1 MIVLRRS
8 SKRRRMVRMYRLD
21 VLRLAV
27 AAILLAFAGSV
38 AGAQDR
44 VVPRSL
50 KEIQLSYAP
59 LVQDVA
65 PAVVNIY
72 TQRVVATRRV
82 NPLFD
87 DPFFERFFGPA
98 FPEMPRERI
107 ENSLGSGVIV
117 SPDGVIVTNLHVIQG
132 SDQITVALADRR
144 EFEATIVGADEAT
157 DLAVLRIDAGDGELP
172 FLELGDSDAA
182 RVGDIVLAIG
192 NPYGVGQTVT
202 SGIISAQ
209 ARTGVRGGAFIQT
222 DAAINP
228 GNSGGALI
236 TLNAK
241 LIGINTVIV
250 SRSGG
255 SVGIGFAIPSNLV
268 RVVVEGMV
276 ESGRVV
282 RPWLGIEVQPVTAD
296 IARSIGQERP
306 TGVLVN
312 QVHPLSPARPAGLQI
327 GDVIIA
333 VDGYPVF
340 DPDGL
345 DFRLSTHR
353 IGETAVLTM
362 MRDADRSET
371 VVPLIAPPE
380 TPPRD
385 QRRLVGAHP
394 LAGATVANLSPAL
407 AIELGLD
414 TMRTGVIVLRV
425 ERGPASRLGVRPGD
439 IIIEVAGQDVETT
452 ATLTDI
458 IAERR
463 AEWPIAID
471 RDGQIL
477 RVVVRG

>member
-1 MIVLRRS
+1 MRS
-8 SKRRRMVRMYRLD
+8 ERITGPRL
-21 VLRLAV
+21 LQLAAV
-27 AAILLAFAGSV
+27 AAGLLFAGGVSY
-38 AGAQDR
+38 AQDR

-50 KEIQLSYAP
+50 EEIQLSYAP
-59 LVQDVA
+59 LVEEVA

-107 ENSLGSGVIV
+107 ENSLGSGVVV
-117 SPDGVIVTNLHVIQG
+117 SPDGVIVTNLHVIRG

-157 DLAVLRIDAGDGELP
+157 DLAVLRIDTEQAELP
-172 FLELGDSDAA
+172 FLQLGDSDAA

-209 ARTGVRGGAFIQT
+209 ARTGLRGGAFIQT

-228 GNSGGALI
+228 GNSGGALV
-236 TLNAK
+236 TLGGK
-241 LIGINTVIV
+241 LIGINTIIV

-276 ESGRVV
+276 ASGRVV
-282 RPWLGIEVQPVTAD
+282 RPWLGLAVQPVTAD
-296 IARSIGQERP
+296 IARSIGLERP
-306 TGVLVN
+306 VGVLVN
-312 QVHPLSPARPAGLQI
+312 QVHPLSPGREAGLGI
-327 GDVIIA
+327 GDVVVAI
-333 VDGYPVF
+333 DGYSVF
-340 DPDGL
+340 DPDGFG
-345 DFRLSTHR
+345 FRLSTHR
-353 IGETAVLTM
+353 IGETAALTVLRRTE
-362 MRDADRSET
+362 RLE
-371 VVPLIAPPE
+371 VVVAMIAPPE

-385 QRRLVGAHP
+385 QRLLAGAHP

-414 TMRTGVIVLRV
+414 TLRTGVIVLRV

-439 IIIEVAGQDVETT
+439 IIVEVAEQDINITETL
-452 ATLTDI
+452 AEVV
-458 IAERR
+458 AERR

-471 RDGQIL
+471 RDGEIL